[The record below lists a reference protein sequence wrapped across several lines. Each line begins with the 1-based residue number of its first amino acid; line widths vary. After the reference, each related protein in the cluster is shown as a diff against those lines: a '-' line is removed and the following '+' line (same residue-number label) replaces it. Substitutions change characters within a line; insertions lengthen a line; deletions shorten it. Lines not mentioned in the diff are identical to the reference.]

1 MKRKSILG
9 LILLM
14 SLSLLGI
21 IAAQYL
27 WIQQSVKVQ
36 REKFQAMVYR
46 SLDNT
51 VQRLE
56 KEQNADYIFRE
67 FFSFPN
73 QQTKTSYQQN
83 ANGNISIISQQSFSS
98 SSSQPQ
104 IIYQKK
110 DTVITQGG
118 TRIEV
123 HAEVNGN
130 HSEHQV
136 WIDASGEKIDLA
148 ELEERMVHMEDSIE
162 VVMKAMEHRNKEIK
176 EVYDQMKR
184 ELVNRHNP
192 LQKRIDLKQLNKVLK
207 EELAQNGI
215 DTRYEFGVFN
225 QYTKQ
230 LSNYKSDKFDI
241 KKANENSPARINL
254 FPRDIFR
261 GMSPYELMIY
271 FPDVATYLIKT
282 QGWMVSLSGIF
293 TLFILLTF
301 FITIRT
307 ILNQKKVSQ
316 IKTDFINNMTH
327 EFKTPIATISLATD
341 SILTPTILGNQEQT
355 KNFLKIIKEENSRM
369 NSHVERVLQMS
380 QIEKK
385 DFSVVKSS
393 KDIHELILRAVDNI
407 QLLVNETGGK
417 INTSLRAELSVFLID
432 EIHFSNVIINLLE
445 NALKYSKN
453 KPEVKVSTS
462 NTNSG
467 ILIKVIDKGIGMT
480 REQQNKIFEKFYR
493 ASGGNVHNVKGFGLG
508 LSYVKAVIDAHQGSI
523 SVKSKLNVGTEFI
536 IQLPFK

>member
-136 WIDASGEKIDLA
+136 WIDASGEKIDL
-148 ELEERMVHMEDSIE
+148 
-162 VVMKAMEHRNKEIK
+162 
-176 EVYDQMKR
+176 
-184 ELVNRHNP
+184 
-192 LQKRIDLKQLNKVLK
+192 
-207 EELAQNGI
+207 
-215 DTRYEFGVFN
+215 
-225 QYTKQ
+225 
-230 LSNYKSDKFDI
+230 
-241 KKANENSPARINL
+241 
-254 FPRDIFR
+254 
-261 GMSPYELMIY
+261 
-271 FPDVATYLIKT
+271 
-282 QGWMVSLSGIF
+282 
-293 TLFILLTF
+293 
-301 FITIRT
+301 
-307 ILNQKKVSQ
+307 
-316 IKTDFINNMTH
+316 
-327 EFKTPIATISLATD
+327 
-341 SILTPTILGNQEQT
+341 
-355 KNFLKIIKEENSRM
+355 
-369 NSHVERVLQMS
+369 
-380 QIEKK
+380 
-385 DFSVVKSS
+385 
-393 KDIHELILRAVDNI
+393 
-407 QLLVNETGGK
+407 
-417 INTSLRAELSVFLID
+417 TS
-432 EIHFSNVIINLLE
+432 
-445 NALKYSKN
+445 
-453 KPEVKVSTS
+453 
-462 NTNSG
+462 
-467 ILIKVIDKGIGMT
+467 
-480 REQQNKIFEKFYR
+480 
-493 ASGGNVHNVKGFGLG
+493 
-508 LSYVKAVIDAHQGSI
+508 
-523 SVKSKLNVGTEFI
+523 
-536 IQLPFK
+536 

>member
-241 KKANENSPARINL
+241 KKANEKSPARINL

-293 TLFILLTF
+293 TLFILITF

>member
-136 WIDASGEKIDLA
+136 WIDASGEKIDLT

-293 TLFILLTF
+293 TLFILITF